1 MDYPRHLAVPT
12 APYSARPPSPPS
24 IHIPTPM
31 LYNSNEPIKVVPS
44 YDNIDPASL
53 SLDDLQIITQNGKE
67 QIAHDSATSWVYES
81 RRTAQPILDY
91 LYLGPA
97 SVARDRQWL
106 RDHGITM
113 LLAARDAQMAHVRLM
128 AVDHVARE
136 LGIQAEHIDVS
147 GYHEL
152 IRAFPTAVR
161 KINDHM
167 LSIYRR
173 QALQRETSQ
182 VRALQEQGQ
191 GAGPDGGRAAGGGQ
205 MVIDE
210 AKFRRGRV
218 LVFCETGNERSAG
231 IVVAYLMSV
240 LGMDMV
246 HACQFIHYKRFCV
259 GLDEDLKQLLKN
271 YEDILTAQRTVH
283 RHEIDAK
290 AALEGSPDSSTA
302 PASTT
307 TTAATTATTS
317 SKKVKRGFEEAMD
330 GGDEDED
337 MADPVATDHERYLNR
352 EAFVPFVDRGDN

>member
-1 MDYPRHLAVPT
+1 MDYPRSNLVVPT

-31 LYNSNEPIKVVPS
+31 LYSSSEPIKVVPS
-44 YDNIDPASL
+44 YDNIDPAAL

-67 QIAHDSATSWVYES
+67 QIAHDSATTWIYES

-97 SVARDRQWL
+97 SVARDRKWL
-106 RDHGITM
+106 RENQITM
-113 LLAARDAQMAHVRLM
+113 LLAARDAQMAHARLM
-128 AVDHVARE
+128 AVDHVATE

-167 LSIYRR
+167 LSVYRR
-173 QALQRETSQ
+173 QALQRETSEV
-182 VRALQEQGQ
+182 VRALEGGQ
-191 GAGPDGGRAAGGGQ
+191 GGT

-210 AKFRRGRV
+210 ANFRRGRV

-231 IVVAYLMSV
+231 IVIAYLMSV

-246 HACQFIHYKRFCV
+246 YACQFIHYKRFCV

-271 YEDILTAQRTVH
+271 YEDILMAQRTVH
-283 RHEIDAK
+283 RHELDAK
-290 AALEGSPDSSTA
+290 AALEGSPDSATA
-302 PASTT
+302 PTAAMATT
-307 TTAATTATTS
+307 TSS
-317 SKKVKRGFEEAMD
+317 SKKVKRGFEEVMD
-330 GGDEDED
+330 GDDEDQD
-337 MADPVATDHERYLNR
+337 MADPVATDHDRFSNR
-352 EAFVPFVDRGDN
+352 EAFVPFVDRGDA